1 MSLDKYEKPQSS
13 TPSEENTAVQPQQ
26 PVTQQQPAVTPQPQP
41 QPTVAQPTREQQEF
55 LNALNDLMTSINEL
69 SFTASLLDDELLEKH
84 PELKDL
90 SIAVKKVVKSAW
102 RFVKL
107 VRRSRR

>member
-1 MSLDKYEKPQSS
+1 MSLDKYEKPQTS
-13 TPSEENTAVQPQQ
+13 TPSQGSTAVQPQQ
-26 PVTQQQPAVTPQPQP
+26 PSTQPQP
-41 QPTVAQPTREQQEF
+41 QPTPVQPTKEQQEF

-69 SFTASLLDDELLEKH
+69 SFTASLLDDELLEKY

-90 SIAVKKVVKSAW
+90 SVAVKKVVKSAW